1 MKDVYYCLT
10 VDDVAMD
17 GYCSVEH
24 MENVLR
30 FFREEEAKATFFVV
44 PRFDG
49 RQLQPGGEYAGIF
62 KKALETGHEMTQHGL
77 DHERFQFGIPPK
89 MVLDLSHEGPAR
101 EYLANNRDKIEAS
114 LTLENLRALLSEGR
128 QILEEVIG
136 RPIEGFR
143 APCLSVCD
151 NMFAA
156 LEAEGYAYDS
166 SKCFQK
172 AAWDIINGDE
182 NPVICPITREI
193 YDSCQTPGPMRTFPL
208 SAEYTWY
215 LKRDRF
221 DVFLQLA
228 KHDFDACLEAGI
240 PFVPLFHVSPVQEG
254 DEAAGFDLHR
264 ELLAHARK
272 VTEQRGLRLVCT
284 TLSELAR
291 LWPE

>member
-10 VDDVAMD
+10 VDDVAME
-17 GYCSVEH
+17 GYSSVEH

-49 RQLQPGGEYAGIF
+49 RQLQSGGEYAGIIQ
-62 KKALETGHEMTQHGL
+62 KAVEAGHEITQHGL

-89 MVLDLSHEGPAR
+89 MVLDLPHEGPAR
-101 EYLANNRDKIEAS
+101 EYLTDNRDKIEAS
-114 LTLENLRALLSEGR
+114 LTVENLSPLLREGR
-128 QILEEVIG
+128 QILEEAIG

-143 APCLSVCD
+143 APCLSICD

-166 SKCFQK
+166 SWFFQK
-172 AAWDIINGDE
+172 AAWDMLNGEKKPD
-182 NPVICPITREI
+182 ICPITREI
-193 YDSCQTPGPMRTFPL
+193 YDSYQTSGPMRIFPL

-215 LKRDRF
+215 LKRDSY
-221 DVFLQLA
+221 DMFLQLA
-228 KHDFDACLEAGI
+228 KHDFDACLEASI

-254 DEAAGFDLHR
+254 DEDAGFDLHR
-264 ELLAHARK
+264 ELLEYARK
-272 VTEQRGLRLVCT
+272 VTEQKDLRLVCT
-284 TLSELAR
+284 TLSELCR